1 MKTTNFN
8 NWFEVR
14 PFGLAPSRRAYH
26 STCIIG
32 NNMYIFGGEDLREK
46 IYDSMWMLPLGFI
59 ERNFNSRYA
68 NNEDVNEEDR

>member
-1 MKTTNFN
+1 
-8 NWFEVR
+8 
-14 PFGLAPSRRAYH
+14 
-26 STCIIG
+26 
-32 NNMYIFGGEDLREK
+32 MYIFGGEDLREK